1 MCTDKGSMACHT
13 VMTSRDEL
21 SILGLDLHSFY
32 VFIFYVYLLLLGS
45 FSMRNNVERELTS
58 L

>member
-1 MCTDKGSMACHT
+1 MACHT
-13 VMTSRDEL
+13 VMTSRDEQR
-21 SILGLDLHSFY
+21 ILGLDRHSFY